1 MINLKDLRKS
11 KKLTQSQVAEVINT
25 TQTCYNYY
33 EKEKREPGI
42 ETLCKLADFYGVT
55 LDYLVGRKFVNDIG
69 YLDEDQRKLV
79 SAIKTLDDKQLSK
92 VIAYVEGLKDK

>member
-1 MINLKDLRKS
+1 MIKLKDLRKS
-11 KKLTQSQVAEVINT
+11 KRLTQSQVAEVINT

-33 EKEKREPGI
+33 ELEKREPSI

-55 LDYLVGRKFVNDIG
+55 LDYLVGRKFVYDLG
-69 YLDEDQRKLV
+69 YLDDEQRKLV
-79 SAIKTLDDKQLSK
+79 ELIKTLDNNQLSK